1 MTKTAARCHWLPFR
15 CGAAHDAAGGPQ
27 ATSGGIAEG
36 PMPLISRTWRLPAI
50 MLAVC
55 LVALAVLSGPLFPFT
70 PRPSDIADAV
80 AKVPDVDLYLSR
92 REAQHAEIKPGQ
104 AKTILWNDPAAR
116 SKTPLAL
123 VYIHGFSASRKDV
136 APVVETL
143 AGTLGANAFL
153 TRLAAHGRTTP
164 AEFAAVSAQDWL
176 DDARE
181 ALAVGRRIGDRVI
194 LIGISTGALLA
205 TMAALEDNSRDIA
218 ALVLLSPNFA
228 IRDWRAN
235 FISGPLGRVLARL
248 IIGKEH
254 SFQPDSS
261 GHAEFWTTHYP
272 SQGIVALM
280 DLLNH
285 ARSIHLVTLRM
296 PVLVIYTDRDVVV
309 DTAAIQDRFDE
320 IQGPS
325 KLIVDLP
332 EASRHELTGDALAPQ
347 TVRPVVQRILK
358 FLADTDV
365 VGAALSMPSR

>member
-1 MTKTAARCHWLPFR
+1 
-15 CGAAHDAAGGPQ
+15 
-27 ATSGGIAEG
+27 
-36 PMPLISRTWRLPAI
+36 MPLISRTWRLPAI

-70 PRPSDIADAV
+70 PLPSDIADAV
-80 AKVPDVDLYLSR
+80 ARVPDVDLYLSR

-104 AKTILWNDPAAR
+104 AKTILWNNPAAR

-143 AGTLGANAFL
+143 AGAFGANAFL

-164 AEFAAVSAQDWL
+164 AEFAAVTAQDWL

-205 TMAALEDNSRDIA
+205 TMAALEDNSPDIA

-228 IRDWRAN
+228 LRDWRAK

-248 IIGKEH
+248 ITGKEH

-285 ARSIHLVTLRM
+285 ARSIHLVALKM
-296 PVLVIYTDRDVVV
+296 PILVIYTDRDVVV

-320 IQGPS
+320 VQGPP

-365 VGAALSMPSR
+365 IGAARSMPSR

>member
-1 MTKTAARCHWLPFR
+1 
-15 CGAAHDAAGGPQ
+15 
-27 ATSGGIAEG
+27 
-36 PMPLISRTWRLPAI
+36 
-50 MLAVC
+50 V
-55 LVALAVLSGPLFPFT
+55 
-70 PRPSDIADAV
+70 V

-104 AKTILWNDPAAR
+104 AKAILWNDPAAR

-164 AEFAAVSAQDWL
+164 AEFAAVTAQDWL

-205 TMAALEDNSRDIA
+205 TMAALEDNSPDIA

-228 IRDWRAN
+228 IRDWRAK

-248 IIGKEH
+248 VIGKEH

-285 ARSIHLVTLRM
+285 ARSVHLVALKM
-296 PVLVIYTDRDVVV
+296 PIFVIYRPGCGGRHRRHPGPVRRGPGAAKADRRFAGGIASRTDRRCACPADR
-309 DTAAIQDRFDE
+309 AAGRATHIE
-320 IQGPS
+320 IPG
-325 KLIVDLP
+325 
-332 EASRHELTGDALAPQ
+332 
-347 TVRPVVQRILK
+347 
-358 FLADTDV
+358 
-365 VGAALSMPSR
+365 

>member
-1 MTKTAARCHWLPFR
+1 
-15 CGAAHDAAGGPQ
+15 
-27 ATSGGIAEG
+27 
-36 PMPLISRTWRLPAI
+36 MPLISRTWRLPAI

-70 PRPSDIADAV
+70 PMPSDIADAV

-104 AKTILWNDPAAR
+104 AKTILWNNPAAR

-143 AGTLGANAFL
+143 AGALGANAFL

-164 AEFAAVSAQDWL
+164 AEFAAVTAQDWL

-194 LIGISTGALLA
+194 LIGISTGAF
-205 TMAALEDNSRDIA
+205 AL
-218 ALVLLSPNFA
+218 
-228 IRDWRAN
+228 RDWRAK

-285 ARSIHLVTLRM
+285 ARSIHLVALKM
-296 PVLVIYTDRDVVV
+296 PILVIYTDRDVVV

-320 IQGPS
+320 VQGPP

-347 TVRPVVQRILK
+347 TARPVVQRILK

-365 VGAALSMPSR
+365 IGAARSMPSR